1 MRSYRVGKG
10 LTHVTTGRDPM
21 TPMGLYISKTLLS
34 EVETR
39 GQRRVVMVSFVYE
52 FRLEMLSV
60 ASVVVFNDEV
70 DC

>member
-10 LTHVTTGRDPM
+10 LTRVTTGRDPM